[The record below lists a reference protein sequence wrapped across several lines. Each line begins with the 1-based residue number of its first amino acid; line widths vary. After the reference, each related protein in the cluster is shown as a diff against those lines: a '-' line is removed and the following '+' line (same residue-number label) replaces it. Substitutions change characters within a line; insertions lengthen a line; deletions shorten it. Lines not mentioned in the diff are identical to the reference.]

1 MEQPLVVLERQ
12 DRVALVTI
20 NRPEK
25 LNALNTG
32 VIAALASLMEELNK
46 DTHIRAIV
54 LTGAGNKAFVAG
66 ADISEFSTF
75 NAKEGYALAHQG
87 QEQLFDRIALMD
99 KPVIAAING
108 YALGGGLELAMACH
122 FRYASTN
129 AKMGLP
135 EVTLGLIPGY
145 GGTQRLPALV
155 GSGLALE
162 MMTSAQMIDAE
173 QAYAAGLVNKVVA
186 LDELVPAACAVGK
199 KIAQNA
205 PGAVAHALRAVRAG
219 AGAQPGTPG
228 YEVEKKAFSA
238 CFGTS
243 EFIEG
248 VGAFLA
254 KRTPDF

>member
-1 MEQPLVVLERQ
+1 
-12 DRVALVTI
+12 
-20 NRPEK
+20 
-25 LNALNTG
+25 
-32 VIAALASLMEELNK
+32 
-46 DTHIRAIV
+46 
-54 LTGAGNKAFVAG
+54 
-66 ADISEFSTF
+66 
-75 NAKEGYALAHQG
+75 
-87 QEQLFDRIALMD
+87 
-99 KPVIAAING
+99 
-108 YALGGGLELAMACH
+108 
-122 FRYASTN
+122 
-129 AKMGLP
+129 
-135 EVTLGLIPGY
+135 
-145 GGTQRLPALV
+145 
-155 GSGLALE
+155 
-162 MMTSAQMIDAE
+162 MIDAE

-238 CFGTS
+238 CFGTA